1 MALLTRDGYV
11 VDYDDFDESHQDELT
26 VTQEVSPYFNNEA
39 QTFEVFVDRH
49 DGTISVP
56 RYWGSDT
63 FGRPVHLFGNT
74 QTARR
79 LAFKG
84 ELRSEIQ
91 QNAASASLAQLRN
104 HGGGVLSLYTGLGK
118 CHGIDTPILMY
129 NGDIKMVQ
137 NVKIGDFLMGDD
149 STPREVLSLA
159 RGMDEMYDIIPV
171 KGDKYT
177 VNQEHILVLKNTGS
191 GPTIR
196 ERLLKNETQKYD
208 VYWWENFKITSMVHD
223 TVESAEAFAKEVII
237 RHQSVVEISVRN
249 YLKQSKA
256 FKHHFKGYRTAIH
269 FADKHVPIDPYM
281 IGIWLGDG
289 NSRKPQITSQDGI
302 IIDYFVSNL
311 RIYGLYLTKLKDRYG
326 YGIRSTNRYNEFME
340 TLRNLDLIMNKHIP
354 TIYKC
359 NSRRIRL
366 RLLAGILDSDGSL
379 THDGCSFDLL
389 QKSEKLIDDI
399 IYLCRSLGFSCYK
412 SKQQKGCWYKNV
424 YVEKGY
430 YRITISGNGVENI
443 PTLIHNKKAAERRQ
457 IKDNLVTGIEV
468 HHTGLGNYYGFTLD
482 GNSRYVLGDFTV
494 THNTVIALYIACC
507 MKIKTL
513 VVVHKSFLL
522 DQWEERIKTFV
533 PLARIG
539 RVQQNVEDVDGCD
552 IVVGMLQSI
561 AMREYDDETFRD
573 FGLVIFDE
581 VHVVPAPVFSRALL
595 RLSAPYMLGLSA
607 TPVRRDG
614 LSYVIHWFIGPIFFE
629 HSLTE
634 KDDVTVKVCSFQL
647 GRTLPMNMVA
657 ATTILC
663 AMEPRNTL
671 IVKLICELTSIGH
684 KVLLLS
690 DRRAHCQTLKTM
702 LLLNANIEG
711 ALYLGGMKGFEL
723 KESEKRAVLL
733 GTYSLAKEGLDIPSL
748 DAVVLATPRS
758 DVVQACG
765 RILHGKTAH
774 SPIIIDIVD
783 QWIIG
788 RAQFNKRKIYYDKAG
803 FTVVS
808 YNQAHLPNAPE

>member
-11 VDYDDFDESHQDELT
+11 VECDDFDESHQDELT

-56 RYWGSDT
+56 RYWGHET
-63 FGRPVHLFGNT
+63 FGRPMELFGHT
-74 QTARR
+74 QTAHK
-79 LAFKG
+79 LTFNG
-84 ELRSEIQ
+84 DLRSDIQ
-91 QNAASASLAQLRN
+91 QSAANASLTQLRT
-104 HGGGVLSLYTGLGK
+104 HGGGVLSLPTGEGK

-137 NVKIGDFLMGDD
+137 HVKTGDLLMGDD
-149 STPREVLSLA
+149 SMPRKVLSLA
-159 RGMDEMYDIIPV
+159 QGVDEMYDVIPA

-177 VNQEHILVLKNTGS
+177 VNQEHILVLKNTKR

-196 ERLLKNETQKYD
+196 KRLLEDKTTKYD
-208 VYWWENFKITSMVHD
+208 VCWWENFRETSVAHD
-223 TVESAEAFAKEVII
+223 TMKSAEAFADKIKT
-237 RHQSVVEISVRN
+237 RHQLIAEISVNN
-249 YLKQSKA
+249 YLKQTKT
-256 FKHHFKGYRTAIH
+256 FRHCFKGYRTPVD
-269 FADKHVPIDPYM
+269 FCEKHIPIDPYM
-281 IGIWLGDG
+281 MGIWLGDG
-289 NSRKPQITSQDGI
+289 NSRGPAITSQDGV
-302 IIDYFVSNL
+302 IIDYFASNL
-311 RIYGLYLTKLKDRYG
+311 RVYGLYLTKLKDKYG
-326 YGIRSTNRYNEFME
+326 YGIRSTNRCNEFMK
-340 TLRNLDLIMNKHIP
+340 TLIDLDLIMNKHIP
-354 TIYKC
+354 TIYKY
-359 NSRRIRL
+359 NSRLIRL
-366 RLLAGILDSDGSL
+366 RLIAGLIDSDGSL
-379 THDGCSFDLL
+379 CNDNCCFDLI
-389 QKSEKLIDDI
+389 QKSEKLIDDV
-399 IYLCRSLGFSCYK
+399 IYVCRSLGLSCYK
-412 SKQQKGCWYKNV
+412 SKQRKGCWYKGI
-424 YVEKGY
+424 YAESDY
-430 YRITISGNGVENI
+430 YRIIISGNGIEKI
-443 PTLIHNKKAAERRQ
+443 PTLLLRKKAIKRKQ
-457 IKDNLVTGIEV
+457 IKDNLVTGIDV
-468 HHTGLGNYYGFTLD
+468 RHTGLGKYYGFTLD
-482 GNSRYVLGDFTV
+482 ENSRYVLGDFTV
-494 THNTVIALYIACC
+494 THNTVVALYVACC
-507 MKIKTL
+507 LKIKTL

-539 RVQQNVEDVDGCD
+539 RVQQNIEDVDECD

-614 LSYVIHWFIGPIFFE
+614 LSHVIHWFIGPTFFE
-629 HSLTE
+629 HSLTG

-657 ATTILC
+657 AATILC
-663 AMEPRNTL
+663 AMESRNTL
-671 IVKLICELTSIGH
+671 IVKIICELTSIGH

-690 DRRAHCQTLKTM
+690 DRRAHCTTMKTM
-702 LLLNANIEG
+702 LNNAGVEG
-711 ALYLGGMKGFEL
+711 ALYLGGMKSFEL

-774 SPIIIDIVD
+774 SPIIIDVVD

-788 RAQFNKRKIYYDKAG
+788 RAQFNKRKVYYDKAG
-803 FTVVS
+803 FTVAS
-808 YNQAHLPNAPE
+808 YNQF

>member
-11 VDYDDFDESHQDELT
+11 VHCDDFDECHQDELT
-26 VTQEVSPYFNNEA
+26 VTQEVSQYFNNEA

-56 RYWGSDT
+56 RYWGFET
-63 FGRPVHLFGNT
+63 FGRPAQLFGHT
-74 QTARR
+74 QTSRR
-79 LAFKG
+79 LTFKG
-84 ELRSEIQ
+84 DLRSEIQ
-91 QNAASASLAQLRN
+91 HNAASASLAQLRN
-104 HGGGVLSLYTGLGK
+104 HGGGVLSMHTGSGK
-118 CHGIDTPILMY
+118 CHGINTPILMY
-129 NGDIKMVQ
+129 SGDIKMVQ
-137 NVKIGDFLMGDD
+137 DIKKGDLLMGDD
-149 STPREVLSLA
+149 STPRRVLSLA
-159 RGMDEMYDIIPV
+159 RGVDEMYDVVPV

-177 VNQEHILVLKNTGS
+177 VNQEHILVLKNTTK
-191 GPTIR
+191 GPTIIK
-196 ERLLKNETQKYD
+196 RLLKNGTTKYD
-208 VYWWENFKITSMVHD
+208 VNWWENCKITGMVHD
-223 TVESAEAFAKEVII
+223 TIESAEAFAKKAEMM
-237 RHQSVVEISVRN
+237 HQSIAEISVRN
-249 YLKQSKA
+249 YLKQTKT
-256 FKHHFKGYRTAIH
+256 FKHCFKGYKTAIF
-269 FADKHVPIDPYM
+269 FAEKHVPIDPYM

-289 NSRKPQITSQDGI
+289 NSRGPQITSQDGI

-311 RIYGLYLTKLKDRYG
+311 RIYGLYLTKLKDKYG
-326 YGIRSTNRYNEFME
+326 YGIRSTNRYNEFMK
-340 TLRNLDLIMNKHIP
+340 TLIDQDLIMNKHIP
-354 TIYKC
+354 TIYKF
-359 NSRRIRL
+359 NSRLIRL
-366 RLLAGILDSDGSL
+366 RLLAGLLDSDGSL
-379 THDGCSFDLL
+379 IHDGCSFDLV
-389 QKSEKLIDDI
+389 QKSEKLIDDV

-412 SKQQKGCWYKNV
+412 SKQRKGCWYKNI
-424 YVEKGY
+424 YMENGY

-443 PTLIHNKKAAERRQ
+443 PTLLPNKKAAKRRQ
-457 IKDNLVTGIEV
+457 TKDNLVTGIEV
-468 HHTGLGNYYGFTLD
+468 HHTGLGEYYGFTLD
-482 GNSRYVLGDFTV
+482 GNNRYVLGDFTV
-494 THNTVIALYIACC
+494 THNTVLALYIACC
-507 MKIKTL
+507 LKIKTL

-539 RVQQNVEDVDGCD
+539 RVQQNVEDVDGRD

-614 LSYVIHWFIGPIFFE
+614 LSYVIHWFIGPLFYE
-629 HSLTE
+629 HSLTG
-634 KDDVTVKVCSFQL
+634 KDDVTVRVCSFQL

-657 ATTILC
+657 AATILC

-671 IVKLICELTSIGH
+671 IVKMICELTSIGH

-690 DRRAHCQTLKTM
+690 DRRAHCTTLKTM
-702 LLLNANIEG
+702 LKNASIEG

-765 RILHGKTAH
+765 RILHGKTAN
-774 SPIIIDIVD
+774 SPVIIDIVD

-788 RAQFNKRKIYYDKAG
+788 RAQFNKRKVYYDKAG

-808 YNQAHLPNAPE
+808 YNRANLPNAHE